1 MPELTDAQLDQLIKD
16 IGLTRPRGGSER
28 KPIAHATY
36 RGARQ
41 HRYRKEPLCEPC
53 RLAENAYQN
62 ERYAQRTAAPKRYLT
77 EEEWQ
82 ARVAAR
88 RDGGAS

>member
-1 MPELTDAQLDQLIKD
+1 MSEHESGPKKRCV
-16 IGLTRPRGGSER
+16 GRPR
-28 KPIAHATY
+28 KPIAHGTY

-41 HRYRKEPLCEPC
+41 HRYRKEPLCRPC
-53 RLAENAYQN
+53 LDAENAYQ
-62 ERYAQRTAAPKRYLT
+62 RAWYARNPDKRRVRRQTQYLT

-88 RDGGAS
+88 REGGAA

>member
-1 MPELTDAQLDQLIKD
+1 MSEHEAGPVK
-16 IGLTRPRGGSER
+16 RRGGSAR
-28 KPIAHATY
+28 KPIAHGTY

-41 HRYRKEPLCEPC
+41 HRYRKEPLCRPC
-53 RLAENAYQN
+53 RDAENAYQR
-62 ERYAQRTAAPKRYLT
+62 EQYARNPRKRAARKQTQYLT

-88 RDGGAS
+88 REAGAS